1 MSVLGRYDS
10 WRLACYLA
18 KQQPKEPAIYAEL
31 AARGI
36 SDAGI
41 GEMLALAAWAAEVMN
56 TPDGRTK
63 RSVAD
68 ASDLEA
74 ALEIA
79 QHRQLIDA
87 RDLASRRAMLA
98 AYF

>member
-1 MSVLGRYDS
+1 MTVLGRYDS

-31 AARGI
+31 QARGI
-36 SDAGI
+36 SAAGI
-41 GEMLALAAWAAEVMN
+41 GEMLALAAWAVEVMN
-56 TPDGRTK
+56 PPGGRIK
-63 RSVAD
+63 RTIAD

-74 ALEIA
+74 ALELA
-79 QHRQLIDA
+79 QHDKLIDD
-87 RDLASRRAMLA
+87 RDLASRRAMLV